1 MHLLSA
7 METYVQVIDT
17 GSFSAAARR
26 LRIGQPAISKTIAQ
40 LERQLGVRLLLRSTH
55 GLTPTEAGSN
65 FYEHAR
71 RTLSA
76 ADEAVTSTRGLSA
89 TLTGRLRV
97 SGPVTFVRLHIMPHL
112 ADFLAE
118 HPALDVDMFLEDR
131 NIDLVEGGI
140 DVALRMG
147 AQADSS
153 LTARRLGQNPRLVMG
168 TPAYF
173 SRTGRPQVPQD
184 LLNHNAVIYDL
195 RGGGSGWEFRQGKQR
210 VPVTVHGRLRTT
222 GMEAVREAVLSGIGL
237 SIMSEWMFRR
247 ELASGEIQA
256 VLTDWT
262 LPPIDLWAVSPAG
275 RAASAK
281 SKAFISFVEARV
293 FGKPSPEKP

>member
-7 METYVQVIDT
+7 METYVQVVDT

-26 LRIGQPAISKTIAQ
+26 LRIGQPAVSKTIAQ
-40 LERQLGVRLLLRSTH
+40 LEQQLGVRLLLRSTH

-71 RTLSA
+71 RTLDA
-76 ADEAVTSTRGLSA
+76 ADVAVTSTRGLSA
-89 TLTGRLRV
+89 TLTGRLRI
-97 SGPVTFVRLHIMPHL
+97 SGPVTFVRLHVMPHL
-112 ADFLAE
+112 ADFLAA

-147 AQADSS
+147 TQADSS

-168 TPAYF
+168 TPEYF
-173 SRTGRPQVPQD
+173 SRNGHPQMPQD
-184 LLNHNAVIYDL
+184 LLNHQAVIYDL
-195 RGGGSGWEFRQGKQR
+195 RGGGSSWEFRQGKQR
-210 VPVTVHGRLRTT
+210 TAVTVQGRLRTT

-256 VLTDWT
+256 VLTDWA
-262 LPPIDLWAVSPAG
+262 LPPIDLWAVSPSG
-275 RAASAK
+275 RATSAK
-281 SKAFISFVEARV
+281 SKAFISFIEERV
-293 FGKPSPEKP
+293 FGRPPENRS

>member
-7 METYVQVIDT
+7 METYVQVVDT

-26 LRIGQPAISKTIAQ
+26 LRIGQPAVSKTIAQ
-40 LERQLGVRLLLRSTH
+40 LEQQLGVRLLLRSTH

-71 RTLSA
+71 RTLDA
-76 ADEAVTSTRGLSA
+76 ADVAVTSTRGLSA

-97 SGPVTFVRLHIMPHL
+97 SGPVTFVRLHVMPHL
-112 ADFLAE
+112 ADFLAA

-147 AQADSS
+147 TQADSS

-168 TPAYF
+168 TPEYF
-173 SRTGRPQVPQD
+173 SRNGHPQMPQD
-184 LLNHNAVIYDL
+184 LLNHQAVIYDL
-195 RGGGSGWEFRQGKQR
+195 RGGGSSWEFRQGKQR
-210 VPVTVHGRLRTT
+210 AAVTVQGRLHTT

-256 VLTDWT
+256 VLTDWA
-262 LPPIDLWAVSPAG
+262 LPPIDLWAVSPSG
-275 RAASAK
+275 RATSAK
-281 SKAFISFVEARV
+281 SKAFISFIEERV
-293 FGKPSPEKP
+293 FGRPPENRS

>member
-7 METYVQVIDT
+7 METYVEVIDT

-97 SGPVTFVRLHIMPHL
+97 SGPVTFVRLHIMPYL

-173 SRTGRPQVPQD
+173 SRAGRPQVPQD
-184 LLNHNAVIYDL
+184 LLNHQAVIYDL

-210 VPVTVHGRLRTT
+210 VPVTMQGRLRTT

-237 SIMSEWMFRR
+237 SVMSEWMFRR
-247 ELASGEIQA
+247 ELAAGEIEA

-275 RAASAK
+275 RATSAK
-281 SKAFISFVEARV
+281 SKAFISFVETRI
-293 FGKPSPEKP
+293 FGKPSPEKS